1 MAPKVMKKSVKPPPP
16 LIEKVISKSKKKKDF
31 SSFSLYLFKLLRSV
45 NRGKESQ
52 NLKISRHSMLIMNN
66 FINDMLEKIA
76 AEAGRLAAHS
86 KKNTLSSR
94 EIFTATKLL
103 MPGELAK
110 HATAEAMNALAK
122 YQRNQQM
129 MQGSKD

>member
-1 MAPKVMKKSVKPPPP
+1 MAPKVMKKSTKPPPP
-16 LIEKVISKSKKKKDF
+16 IVEKVISKSKKKKDY

-86 KKNTLSSR
+86 KRNTMSSR
-94 EIFTATKLL
+94 EIFSATKLL
-103 MPGELAK
+103 MPKELAN
-110 HATAEAMNALAK
+110 HAIAEGMNALAK
-122 YQRNQQM
+122 YQRSRQM
-129 MQGSKD
+129 MQGSKN